1 MSDQAIRGHFHS
13 KETFGTVDGPG
24 IRYVAFL
31 QGCNLRCMYC
41 HNPDTWNGEQYSF
54 MMSVEEFVQDVL
66 SYRHFIRTGGVTF
79 SGGEPL
85 LQPDFVGAAIAA
97 LHDHG
102 IHCAID
108 TSGHFPFSAARPAL
122 TDADLLLLD
131 IKALDP
137 ELCRTITRKDN
148 TGALR
153 TLAFREQIGKPV
165 WIRHVLLPG
174 YTLKQ
179 KPLEQLADFLRMYRC
194 VEKVELLPFHKMGE
208 FKWQELKLPYQLD
221 EVPAPCDEEIAMARS
236 IFEKAGLPLHG

>member
-41 HNPDTWNGEQYSF
+41 HNPDTWNGEQYAY

-66 SYRHFIRTGGVTF
+66 SYRQFIRSGGVTF

-102 IHCAID
+102 IHCAVD
-108 TSGHFPFSAARPAL
+108 TSGCFPFSAARPAL

-137 ELCRTITRKDN
+137 ELCRTITRRDN

-153 TLAFREQIGKPV
+153 TLAFREDLGRPV

-174 YTLKQ
+174 YTLER
-179 KPLEQLADFLRMYRC
+179 KPLEELAAFLRGYRC

-208 FKWQELKLPYQLD
+208 FKWQELKLPYQLAD
-221 EVPAPCDEEIAMARS
+221 VAAPSDEEIAMARS
-236 IFEKAGLPLHG
+236 VFENAGLPVHG